1 MPTQSLQSFRDTHLG
16 PTVALGEAN
25 VFRLENIL
33 DPNCGQVRYSRRDFF
48 KITLIRGRNCYH
60 YADKSLDIDGPTL
73 IFFNP
78 RVPYTWEGL
87 SKEINGYFIIFQE
100 AFLTGRF
107 SPALAELPMF
117 SPGGHPAYRLTAE
130 QDKEVTDLFEKMLR
144 EVDSDYP
151 LKYDLLRNYTSEMIH
166 YALKLKPSETVYEA
180 IDASARLTGVFLE
193 LLERQFPI
201 DSLQQRF
208 TLRSAGDYAD
218 RLSVHVNHLNRSV
231 KDNTGKT
238 TTTLIA
244 ERVAAEARALLRHTD
259 WNISEIGD
267 SLGFREP
274 AHFANFFRRHT
285 GQSPSGYRAV

>member
-1 MPTQSLQSFRDTHLG
+1 MPTQSIQSFRDTHLG

-25 VFRLENIL
+25 VFRLENVL
-33 DPNCGQVRYSRRDFF
+33 NPNCGEVRYSRRDFF
-48 KITLIRGRNCYH
+48 KITLIRGHNCYH
-60 YADKSLDIDGPTL
+60 YADKSLDIEGSTL

-78 RVPYTWEGL
+78 RVPYTWEGF
-87 SKEINGYFIIFQE
+87 SEEVSGYFIIFQE

-107 SPALAELPMF
+107 LPALSELPMF
-117 SPGGHPAYRLTAE
+117 QPGGHPAYRLSEE
-130 QDKEVTDLFEKMLR
+130 QDREVADLFEKMLR

-151 LKYDLLRNYTSEMIH
+151 LKYDLLRNYTAEIIH
-166 YALKLKPSETVYEA
+166 FALKQKPSEKLYEA
-180 IDASARLTGVFLE
+180 VDANARLTGVFLE

-201 DSLQQRF
+201 DSPRQRL
-208 TLRSAGDYAD
+208 TMRSARDYAD

-274 AHFANFFRRHT
+274 AHFANFFRRQT
-285 GQSPSGYRAV
+285 GQTPSTCRGV

>member
-1 MPTQSLQSFRDTHLG
+1 MG
-16 PTVALGEAN
+16 PHVALGEAN
-25 VFRLENIL
+25 VFRLENVL
-33 DPNCGQVRYSRRDFF
+33 NPNGGEVRYSRRDFF
-48 KITLIRGRNCYH
+48 KITLIRGHNCYH
-60 YADKSLDIDGPTL
+60 YADKSLDIVGPTL

-87 SKEINGYFIIFQE
+87 SEDVSGYFLIFQE
-100 AFLTGRF
+100 TFLTSKF
-107 SPALAELPMF
+107 FPALSELPMF
-117 SPGGHPAYRLTAE
+117 QPGGYPAYRLTGEQEGEVAE
-130 QDKEVTDLFEKMLR
+130 LFEKMLR

-151 LKYDLLRNYTSEMIH
+151 LKYDLLRNYAAEMIH
-166 YALKLKPSETVYEA
+166 YALKRKPSEKLYEA
-180 IDASARLTGVFLE
+180 VDASARLTGVFLE

-201 DSLQQRF
+201 DSPQQRLA
-208 TLRSAGDYAD
+208 LRSARDYAD

-267 SLGFREP
+267 GLGFREA
-274 AHFANFFRRHT
+274 AHFSNFFRRQT
-285 GQSPSGYRAV
+285 GQSPSTYRAV